1 MVTRSHYNSNVR
13 VPVDVAV
20 TVASADVP
28 PPSSPAPSSPS
39 IAPAAPAS
47 PDDAIMR
54 AIKATQRA
62 EELRRQAQAH
72 QPTIEQVIDG
82 IRGLTRVR

>member
-1 MVTRSHYNSNVR
+1 
-13 VPVDVAV
+13 
-20 TVASADVP
+20 
-28 PPSSPAPSSPS
+28 
-39 IAPAAPAS
+39 
-47 PDDAIMR
+47 MR